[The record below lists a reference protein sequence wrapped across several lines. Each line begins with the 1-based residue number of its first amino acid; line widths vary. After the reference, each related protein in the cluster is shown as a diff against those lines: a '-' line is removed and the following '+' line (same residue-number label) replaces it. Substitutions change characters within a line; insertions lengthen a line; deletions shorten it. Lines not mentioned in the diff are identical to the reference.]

1 MEIIS
6 YFEPKRALCASCGTL
21 TIEDMLRSQHPRK
34 NPLRLL
40 QREVHFAGE
49 RTVASLEQIAGM
61 LHKAKTALLIVC
73 VLVCTA
79 AAAGHIFEYAYAF
92 AGRLTFAEREN
103 TDISALNGKM
113 RNFALASKGENFD
126 ADGNISLTDNAE
138 KDALFSMPVTYA
150 KYTVAAGDSIS
161 SITKRFG
168 LKNISTLIAVNDI
181 KNARLLRAGQKLTVP
196 SLDGLVHTVKEGD
209 SLASIAQKYGVSL
222 EKILDV
228 NELSSAVL
236 LAGERLFI
244 PGARLAGSDLKK
256 ALGEL
261 FASPLSVRWRISSAF
276 GWRMD
281 PFTGVRTFHTGIDL
295 VVPHGTPIKASMAG
309 TVAAAGYSNVYGNY
323 VIINHGN
330 GYQTLYAHMVSSA
343 VKRAQHIGQGGV
355 IGYVGSTG
363 YSTGA
368 HLHFSVY
375 KDGKL
380 INPMHVFKF

>member
-1 MEIIS
+1 M
-6 YFEPKRALCASCGTL
+6 
-21 TIEDMLRSQHPRK
+21 
-34 NPLRLL
+34 
-40 QREVHFAGE
+40 
-49 RTVASLEQIAGM
+49 
-61 LHKAKTALLIVC
+61 
-73 VLVCTA
+73 
-79 AAAGHIFEYAYAF
+79 
-92 AGRLTFAEREN
+92 
-103 TDISALNGKM
+103 
-113 RNFALASKGENFD
+113 
-126 ADGNISLTDNAE
+126 
-138 KDALFSMPVTYA
+138 
-150 KYTVAAGDSIS
+150 
-161 SITKRFG
+161 
-168 LKNISTLIAVNDI
+168 
-181 KNARLLRAGQKLTVP
+181 RAGQKLTVP